1 MTIPCESIEQPG
13 WLALRAQLWPESSQ
27 EEHLEEMAEQLAAP
41 EKFASFVEYD
51 ERKTPLAFMEVSVRS
66 DYVNGTDSSPVA
78 YLEGIYVVP
87 SARGRGIARTLI
99 SVAEQWALEV
109 GCRELASDAPL
120 ENLASQAMHLALG
133 FEESERVVFFKKT
146 LHGLTTSYG

>member
-1 MTIPCESIEQPG
+1 MTIPCASVQQPG
-13 WLALRAQLWPESSQ
+13 WLALREKLWPKSSRK
-27 EEHLEEMAEQLAAP
+27 EHLAEMAEQFAAP

-51 ERKTPLAFMEVSVRS
+51 ESNTPIAFMEVSIRS

-87 SARGRGIARTLI
+87 SARGRGVARTLI
-99 SVAEQWALEV
+99 SVAERWARLA
-109 GCRELASDAPL
+109 GCSELASDAPL

-133 FEESERVVFFKKT
+133 FEESERVVFFKKA
-146 LHGLTTSYG
+146 LHGTNRT